1 MDKNTITGLLLMG
14 LVIFAFTW
22 FNKPTEEELA
32 ARKATMDS
40 IENARAVESATRAD
54 KALALDTLSVGDVL
68 QLKAVVSQCGTRK
81 GDSVEFSS
89 NTINLTYSADNTLR
103 GIIALSD
110 TTVSLDDVLAKRLN
124 PKLSAEA
131 AKILKAEIVNATK
144 YKSFSAHLTGKDS
157 TIVLENNLLKVDIA
171 SKGAM
176 ISQAVIKGYDSKRN
190 GTKDLVLFTKKYNK
204 YEFVLNGSDVRYHTG
219 DFYFVPTQEN
229 DSTVTFALAL
239 ADGAQFAIRYTL
251 PHDSYLVKMEVLQK
265 DMNKIIPNNVSD
277 MDFVW
282 EQELARHEQGDRFE
296 ESNSGLYYK
305 FAGDNVENLNF
316 SGDEQKEES
325 QAIRWIGFKDQ
336 FFSSV
341 LIAHTPFISGTFH
354 SVAYE
359 RGEGMGVDFL
369 KNLSANTTVDYTASN
384 PNPATFTFFFG
395 PNKYSL
401 LSSYDNIVSHDEDL
415 NLTRL
420 IPLGWSIFR
429 WINTII
435 IIPVFNILGN
445 WISNY
450 GVIIL
455 IMTILIKV
463 VLFPLAYKSLRSSA
477 VMKVLAPDIKAI
489 NDKYPGQ
496 ENAMLRS
503 QKTMAL
509 YSKAGA
515 NPMSGCLPMLLQMP
529 ILFAMFSFFPSCIE
543 LRGEPFLW
551 AKDLSAPDAIFTWE
565 TQIPIISTY
574 FGNHISLFCLLM
586 TVTNILY
593 TKLTMQSQA
602 STSSM
607 PGMQGMMYLMPLM
620 FLVFFNSYAAGLSY
634 YYFLSLLITIVQT
647 FVIRHYVTEDRVRA
661 VIAKNEAKPKK
672 KKSGFMARLE
682 EAQKLQQ
689 EMARQKQ
696 VQQKGKRK

>member
-22 FNKPTEEELA
+22 LNKPTEEELA

-40 IENARAVESATRAD
+40 IENARAAESAERAD
-54 KALALDTLSVGDVL
+54 KALALDTLSAEDVS

-89 NTINLTYSADNTLR
+89 NTINLTYSAGN
-103 GIIALSD
+103 ALSGTVALAD
-110 TTVSLDDVLAKRLN
+110 TVVSVDDVLAKRLN

-131 AKILKAEIVNATK
+131 SKILKTEIVNATK
-144 YKSFSAHLTGKDS
+144 YKSFSAHLAGKDS
-157 TIVLENNLLKVDIA
+157 TVVLENNLLKVDIA

-204 YEFVLNGSDVRYHTG
+204 YEFILNGSDVRYRTG
-219 DFYFVPTQEN
+219 DFYFVPTQDN
-229 DSTVTFALAL
+229 DSTVTFTLAL

-251 PHDSYLVKMEVLQK
+251 PKDSYLVKMEVLQK
-265 DMNKIIPNNVSD
+265 DMNKVIPNNVSD

-341 LIAHTPFISGTFH
+341 LIAHRPFISGTFH

-369 KNLSANTTVDYTASN
+369 KNLSANATLEYLASN

-401 LSSYDNIVSHDEDL
+401 LSSYDNVVSQDEDL
-415 NLTRL
+415 NMTKL

-429 WINTII
+429 WINTLIV
-435 IIPVFNILGN
+435 IPVFNILGN

-450 GVIIL
+450 GIIIL
-455 IMTILIKV
+455 IMTLLIKI

-529 ILFAMFSFFPSCIE
+529 ILFAIFSFFPSCIE

-551 AKDLSAPDAIFTWE
+551 VKDLSAPDVIFSWE

-586 TVTNILY
+586 TVTNLIY
-593 TKLTMQSQA
+593 TRLTMQSQA
-602 STSSM
+602 STNSM
-607 PGMQGMMYLMPLM
+607 PGMQGMMYLMPVM

-661 VIAKNEAKPKK
+661 TMAKNDAKPKK

-689 EMARQKQ
+689 EMARQKAQ
-696 VQQKGKRK
+696 QQKGKRK